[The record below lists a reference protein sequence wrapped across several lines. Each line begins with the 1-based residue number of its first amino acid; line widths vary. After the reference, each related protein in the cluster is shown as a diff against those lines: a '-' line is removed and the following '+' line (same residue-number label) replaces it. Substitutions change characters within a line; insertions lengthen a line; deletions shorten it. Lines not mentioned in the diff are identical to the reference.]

1 MASCDVASALL
12 SALAGPMHRYCN
24 AACQQAHWND
34 PTDPHKAH
42 CSGCAYDEEA
52 FETKKD
58 AQIFRNAAEAASKR
72 V

>member
-1 MASCDVASALL
+1 MCDVVSALL
-12 SALAGPMHRYCN
+12 FVQAGPVRRYCD
-24 AACQQAHWND
+24 AACQRAHWND

-42 CSGCAYDEEA
+42 CSGCAYAEEA

-58 AQIFRNAAEAASKR
+58 AQIFRNAAQAASKR